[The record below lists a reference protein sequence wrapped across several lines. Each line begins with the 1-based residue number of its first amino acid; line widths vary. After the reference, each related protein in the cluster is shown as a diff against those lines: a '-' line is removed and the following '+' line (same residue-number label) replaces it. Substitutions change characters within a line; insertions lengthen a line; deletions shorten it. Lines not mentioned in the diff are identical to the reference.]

1 MSFNRA
7 NLAGRA
13 ELNPEFNNSHDDKV
27 GFAEFMAHTDNGGIH
42 VSLEDRKRWDETLQ
56 KAKDYVDYR
65 FRSIIGKFDF
75 GEIGIDN
82 SLTLAEI
89 ILASNKARLAD
100 VQAEKGERLAAIQKE
115 KTDREEAIKAEML
128 ARVSE
133 DRVLKNNIDDVDAK
147 VEKEIADRTEQVGNE
162 IRIRQTTD
170 EDIIAKNAKQ
180 DEDLKAEGIRLE
192 GLINEE
198 RNDRIKDFETTYQR
212 VVETLDDYQ
221 TQINDFRTDAN
232 VFKAEVQ
239 GIITANQNNMDIVR
253 QALNQEI
260 EDRIRAINEEATT
273 RQNQITNILNKLA

>member
-42 VSLEDRKRWDETLQ
+42 VSLEDRKRWNEMLQ

-82 SLTLAEI
+82 KLTLAEI

-115 KTDREEAIKAEML
+115 KTEREEAIKAEML
-128 ARVSE
+128 ARASE

-147 VEKEIADRTEQVGNE
+147 LEKEITERKAEMEEESRTRKN
-162 IRIRQTTD
+162 TD
-170 EDIIAKNAKQ
+170 DDIIAKNNKQ
-180 DEDLKAEGIRLE
+180 DEDLKAEGLRLE
-192 GLINEE
+192 ALINEE
-198 RNDRIKDFETTYQR
+198 RTDRIEDFETTYQR

-232 VFKAEVQ
+232 AFKAEVQ

-273 RQNQITNILNKLA
+273 RQNQITNILNKLT

>member
-221 TQINDFRTDAN
+221 TQINDFRTDAS

>member
-180 DEDLKAEGIRLE
+180 DEDLKAEGLRLE

-198 RNDRIKDFETTYQR
+198 RTDRIKDFETTYQR

>member
-147 VEKEIADRTEQVGNE
+147 VEKEIADRTEQVG
-162 IRIRQTTD
+162 R
-170 EDIIAKNAKQ
+170 
-180 DEDLKAEGIRLE
+180 
-192 GLINEE
+192 
-198 RNDRIKDFETTYQR
+198 
-212 VVETLDDYQ
+212 TL
-221 TQINDFRTDAN
+221 
-232 VFKAEVQ
+232 
-239 GIITANQNNMDIVR
+239 
-253 QALNQEI
+253 
-260 EDRIRAINEEATT
+260 
-273 RQNQITNILNKLA
+273 